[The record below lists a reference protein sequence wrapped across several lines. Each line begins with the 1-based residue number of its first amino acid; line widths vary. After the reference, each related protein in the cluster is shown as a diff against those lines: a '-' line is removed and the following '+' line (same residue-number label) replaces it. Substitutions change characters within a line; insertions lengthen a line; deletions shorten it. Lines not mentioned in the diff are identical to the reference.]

1 MVARFRVSR
10 HGWIVDSVTGLYIV
24 RVAVEV
30 LDADTAHRIATTIIT
45 ALHADFGPSN
55 PA

>member
-10 HGWIVDSVTGLYIV
+10 NGWIVDSVTGLYIV

-30 LDADTAHRIATTIIT
+30 LDADAAHRLTATIID